1 MNGRKTYRR
10 AYSPTMRLK
19 ICNEYMSGK
28 AKAKDVAE
36 KYHISRRTLEYWLSE
51 YKVDYE
57 ALIDFYRF
65 IMGELAANG
74 FVKAAEYLRDYAV
87 DILTES
93 EASGGIKPPKC
104 LNLNFDD
111 ILKTIAPAP
120 PAGTDEV
127 LAGLEI
133 FNSLKAK

>member
-1 MNGRKTYRR
+1 MIFLNGRRTYKRS
-10 AYSPTMRLK
+10 YSPTMRLK

-36 KYHISRRTLEYWLSE
+36 KYYISRRTLEYWLSE
-51 YKVDYE
+51 YKEDYE

-87 DILTES
+87 DILTENDV
-93 EASGGIKPPKC
+93 SGGIKPPQS

-111 ILKTIAPAP
+111 ILKSIAPNSE
-120 PAGTDEV
+120 TDEV

-133 FNSLKAK
+133 FNRLSK